1 MICRYSGT
9 EVACGLYCQF
19 WQPTKKKRRKEF
31 FFFFFLLWHI
41 SIEMVRKDEDMEV
54 DSLESLKQEYYQGKH
69 LAEPVKEIEVNKK
82 IAKLVVIWYITCIIK
97 KDKWKLLPAFLKV
110 KGLVKQH
117 IDSFNYFVNVDLQ
130 KIIKANEKVTS
141 DVDPHFYL
149 K

>member
-1 MICRYSGT
+1 
-9 EVACGLYCQF
+9 
-19 WQPTKKKRRKEF
+19 
-31 FFFFFLLWHI
+31 
-41 SIEMVRKDEDMEV
+41 MVRKDEDMEV